1 MTSRNIMNRRNAVK
15 RNPPSPGF
23 ERIGNGAFAT
33 AYKHETHVELIVKL
47 ESDFIDM
54 ANEAE
59 SHGGVRDRYGRSYLS
74 VYDMSRE
81 AMIYAREI
89 APDNLKK
96 FLPEITRK
104 RVDFDNYG
112 NEEFVYEMPF
122 YDDYDDYED
131 TMKPANRRQMNDL
144 EFILWKSIKKIYH
157 GSGYSI
163 KLKYSDEEYCGLAR
177 IDGGELDNLAP
188 QNLSSHTD
196 GTVIYRDPLV
206 CLFFPHDAVRLF
218 AGKFK

>member
-1 MTSRNIMNRRNAVK
+1 MTSRNIMTSSNAVK

-23 ERIGNGAFAT
+23 KIIGSGAFAT
-33 AYKHETHVELIVKL
+33 AYKHETNVELIVKL
-47 ESDFIDM
+47 ESDYIDM

-59 SHGGVRDRYGRSYLS
+59 SHGGVRDRYGSRFF

-122 YDDYDDYED
+122 YDDFDDDED
-131 TMKPANRRQMNDL
+131 VIKYKPVNDL

-157 GSGYSI
+157 GTGYSI
-163 KLKYSDEEYCGLAR
+163 KLKYGDEDYGLAR

-188 QNLSSHTD
+188 QNLSSNTD

>member
-1 MTSRNIMNRRNAVK
+1 MK

-23 ERIGNGAFAT
+23 ERIGKGSFAT

-47 ESDFIDM
+47 ESGYIVM

-59 SHGGVRDRYGRSYLS
+59 RRGVVRDGYGSRFF

-89 APDNLKK
+89 APGNLKK

-122 YDDYDDYED
+122 YDDYDDYYGSINN
-131 TMKPANRRQMNDL
+131 TTVNDL

-157 GSGYSI
+157 GTGYSI
-163 KLKYSDEEYCGLAR
+163 KLKYGDEDCGLAG
-177 IDGGELDNLAP
+177 IDGGELDNLATR
-188 QNLSSHTD
+188 NLSMNTD

-218 AGKFK
+218 AGKFNS